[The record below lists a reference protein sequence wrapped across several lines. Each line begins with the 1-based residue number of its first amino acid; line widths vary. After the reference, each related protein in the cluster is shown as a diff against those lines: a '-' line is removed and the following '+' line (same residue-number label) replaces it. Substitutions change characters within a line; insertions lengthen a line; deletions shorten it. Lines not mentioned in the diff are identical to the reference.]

1 MNVDSSFVR
10 SRKNTISIFVCS
22 FLLSFVFVSS
32 SRAQSE
38 VYTKWTARFD
48 AAHTE
53 DDPAAMALDGKGN
66 TFVTGNTCIDN
77 PCTNVESLTI
87 GYNSNGNVKWRAFLS
102 GTSHLAIGLDIAVD
116 SAGNVYVLSFLNP
129 TDGSTELATAK
140 YSPAGVR
147 QWVNFIASTSN
158 TGYRPMKLAVAPGG
172 NVYVTITAQPIT
184 NPPSE
189 TIPSAVTVKYD
200 TTGKQIWSREAAL
213 AGSPAFVRLDAAEN
227 VYVLVF
233 NYFDP
238 QNRHSVIFKYNAN
251 GTLLNSYGG
260 NRLGNIKAFRVD
272 GNGNS
277 YVAGSGTSQPPNG
290 IQDRIVAK
298 FSSAG
303 VLDWL
308 HDFGPAVSGDQS
320 DFADLAVDSSGDV
333 LVAQSLSGTIPLS
346 GGTDI
351 SVVKFNST
359 GTVQWTTH
367 YNGQSDDSGNDQPV
381 AIAVNSSGYTY
392 ITGFNIYQVSSQP
405 AKEDFV
411 TVKYDPNGKQIWAAH
426 YNANNAP
433 VALALSGGDVV
444 VAGDAGFNSP
454 TSGSD
459 WLTIDYVQ
467 DAAKVSPTSLSF
479 GNQKVGTVSASK
491 TVTLTN
497 TAEVP
502 LAITGISITGEFEL
516 TNNCPSTVAAGA
528 TCTFTVKFAPTQL
541 GGLAGTV
548 TVHDNWSGSAVH
560 PQTVQLTGT
569 GTT

>member
-1 MNVDSSFVR
+1 MNVDSSFAR
-10 SRKNTISIFVCS
+10 CRKTTISIFVCL
-22 FLLSFVFVSS
+22 FLLSFVFVPS

-38 VYTKWTARFD
+38 VYTKWIARFD

-102 GTSHLAIGLDIAVD
+102 GTSHLAIGLDIAID

-129 TDGSTELATAK
+129 TDGSTEVATAK
-140 YSPAGVR
+140 YSPTGAR

-158 TGYRPMKLAVAPGG
+158 TGYRPMKLAVAPEG

-260 NRLGNIKAFRVD
+260 NKLGNIKAFRVD

-333 LVAQSLSGTIPLS
+333 LVAQSLSGTIPS
-346 GGTDI
+346 NGGTDI

-359 GTVQWTTH
+359 GTIQWTTR

-392 ITGFNIYQVSSQP
+392 ITGFDIYPAFVSSVP
-405 AKEDFV
+405 RKEDFV

-454 TSGSD
+454 TSSSD

-479 GNQKVGTVSASK
+479 GNQKAGTVSASK
-491 TVTLTN
+491 TVILTN

-516 TNNCPSTVAAGA
+516 TNNCPSTLSAGA
-528 TCTFTVKFAPTQL
+528 TCTLGIKFAPTQL
-541 GGLAGTV
+541 GGLASIHKQFSSPARV
-548 TVHDNWSGSAVH
+548 PRELSAT
-560 PQTVQLTGT
+560 PSRSR
-569 GTT
+569 